1 MDHKKQLFKIANEYP
16 DRLVNEQISD
26 IERTNYHMNL
36 VLESFDSKLKTE
48 LEICDLGGGLSPFSI
63 ICAENNFKR
72 VVLVDDFD
80 DSANRNLGED
90 QLKLH
95 KKYGIEIFTRD
106 LLNQGLKNIEGNF
119 DIISTFDSME
129 HWHNS
134 PKRLFHEVMDKL
146 KKDGIFI
153 IGVPN
158 CVNLRK
164 RITVPFGY
172 GKWSSIESWYEE
184 EKFRN
189 HVREPDVGDLFYI
202 AKDINLKD
210 IKIYGRNWLGLSST
224 NNFVKNITKVVDP
237 VIRFFPSLCSNLY
250 LVGRKK

>member
-1 MDHKKQLFKIANEYP
+1 MNHKKQLFKIANEYP
-16 DRLVNEQISD
+16 EKLVKEQILD
-26 IERTNYHMNL
+26 IDRTNYHMNL
-36 VLESFDSKLKTE
+36 VLNSCNNKLKTE

-63 ICAENNFKR
+63 ICAANNFKR
-72 VVLVDDFD
+72 TVLVDDFD
-80 DSANRNLGED
+80 DSANHKIGED
-90 QLKLH
+90 PLKLH
-95 KKYGIEIFTRD
+95 KKYGIEVFTRD
-106 LLNQGLKNIEGNF
+106 VLNEGLKNIEGNF

-134 PKRLFHEVMDKL
+134 PKKLFHEVMEKL

-164 RITVPFGY
+164 RITVPVGY

-184 EKFRN
+184 KKFRG
-189 HVREPDVGDLFYI
+189 HVREPDIADLHYI

-210 IKIYGRNWLGLSST
+210 VKIYGRNWLGL
-224 NNFVKNITKVVDP
+224 NNKNNLIKNITKIVDP
-237 VIRFFPSLCSNLY
+237 VLRAFPSLCSDLY
-250 LVGRKK
+250 LV